1 MQARFEYLEDS
12 ELIMVN
18 LDIYHD
24 ERGEL
29 SEIYNMNQFHEFGIC
44 DEFIHEV
51 ESISKFNVIR
61 GFHYQSRK
69 NALSKLIRVLEGCF
83 QCVFLD
89 IRHSSD
95 TYGKVY
101 SYVLSD
107 KRQMIYVPIGYAL
120 AIQSLYDV
128 NYFIYKMSNTFVSE
142 ESRAI
147 NTQIGVDDLDLNN
160 IFTRYIDSGNVIL
173 SEKDMNAPIWNDYC
187 KDPEY

>member
-1 MQARFEYLEDS
+1 
-12 ELIMVN
+12 
-18 LDIYHD
+18 
-24 ERGEL
+24 
-29 SEIYNMNQFHEFGIC
+29 
-44 DEFIHEV
+44 
-51 ESISKFNVIR
+51 
-61 GFHYQSRK
+61 
-69 NALSKLIRVLEGCF
+69 
-83 QCVFLD
+83 
-89 IRHSSD
+89 
-95 TYGKVY
+95 
-101 SYVLSD
+101 
-107 KRQMIYVPIGYAL
+107 MIYVPIGYAL